1 MAKSGLV
8 YLAPSLTWK
17 TGNIGASRYKT
28 LSSFSWYHNVF
39 ILVRLK
45 TKELVPGVVGCWWL
59 MPVILA
65 TQEVEMRRIVVQ
77 SQSG

>member
-45 TKELVPGVVGCWWL
+45 TKELVPGVVGC
-59 MPVILA
+59 
-65 TQEVEMRRIVVQ
+65 
-77 SQSG
+77 